1 MKKLWIA
8 LSLLAAL
15 AAWSLAPAGSA
26 LASNRIATQTGL
38 ACTVCHDKPGSKLLT
53 DRGKYYELMGDL
65 EGFDQIALAYGKC
78 TTCHVKKAGSKK
90 LTAEG
95 KRLAR
100 AIENMDALRELV
112 LKEHPT
118 LPPAES
124 VGPAEHRASD
134 SGTAGQIPPDV
145 ILVPAH

>member
-8 LSLLAAL
+8 LTLPAAL
-15 AAWSLAPAGSA
+15 TAWALAPAGTA
-26 LASNRIATQTGL
+26 LASNRIATETGL
-38 ACTVCHDKPGSKLLT
+38 VCTACYDKPGSKLLT

-65 EGFDQIALAYGKC
+65 EGFDGIALAYGKC
-78 TTCHVKKAGSKK
+78 TTCHVKKPGSKK

-112 LKEHPT
+112 LKEHPAP
-118 LPPAES
+118 PPAE
-124 VGPAEHRASD
+124 
-134 SGTAGQIPPDV
+134 GTALPEHWAADPAPVSPDV